1 MMNRRLRKALIPA
14 AGLGTRFLPATKA
27 QPKEMIPVV
36 DKPVIQYVVE
46 EAVAAGIESILI
58 VVSREKGA
66 IQDHFD
72 RNPELERKLEA
83 AHRTEALALVRRI
96 AAMAVIHFI
105 RQPEQRGLG
114 DAIRYGRH
122 LVGDEPFAVLLGDTL
137 IRSAIPAMRQV
148 VDVYNRFGG
157 SVIALEEVEP
167 DKVCRYGIVAG
178 EPVADGILRLRELV
192 EKPDPARAPSRLAIA
207 GRYVLAPEIFDC
219 IDRTPPGTGGEVQIT
234 DALRLLAESQPVFGV
249 RIEGVRHDIGNLLD
263 YLKASV
269 EFALERPDIGGA
281 FHEYLRRRLAEP
293 PS

>member
-1 MMNRRLRKALIPA
+1 MMPKRVRKALIPA
-14 AGLGTRFLPATKA
+14 AGFGTRFLPATKA

-83 AHRTEALALVRRI
+83 AGKKDALALVRQI
-96 AAMAVIHFI
+96 TDLAVVHFI

-122 LVGDEPFAVLLGDTL
+122 HVGDEPFAVLLGDTL
-137 IRSAIPAMRQV
+137 IRSRTPPMRQV
-148 VDVYNRFGG
+148 VDVYERFGG
-157 SVIALEEVEP
+157 SVIGLEEVDA
-167 DKVCRYGIVAG
+167 DKVSRYGIVAG
-178 EPVADGILRLRELV
+178 EPVGDGVLRLRELV
-192 EKPDPARAPSRLAIA
+192 EKPDPSEAPSRLAIA
-207 GRYVLAPEIFDC
+207 GRYVLTPEIFDC
-219 IDRTPPGTGGEVQIT
+219 IDRTPPGRGGEVQIT
-234 DALRLLAESQPVFGV
+234 DAIRLLNESQPVYGLQL
-249 RIEGVRHDIGNLLD
+249 EGVRHDIGNLLD

-269 EFALERPDIGGA
+269 EYALERPDIGSD
-281 FHEYLRRRLAEP
+281 FLEYLQRRLAEE
-293 PS
+293 